1 MSLPTTT
8 TATHRVSR
16 PLVPRAVYIS
26 HLLRNAGIGGGIVAG
41 SLALGMAGYHGLE
54 AMPWVD
60 ALLNAAMILTGEGP
74 MAPMHTTAGKL
85 FASAYALFSGV
96 AFLTAVSVLFAP
108 ALQRFL
114 HRFHLEFMIE
124 E

>member
-1 MSLPTTT
+1 MSDTT
-8 TATHRVSR
+8 TAAYRVRR
-16 PLVPRAVYIS
+16 PLVPRAVFVG
-26 HLLRNAGIGGGIVAG
+26 HLLRNAGIGGGIVAA
-41 SLALGMAGYHGLE
+41 SLGLGVAGYHGLE

-85 FASAYALFSGV
+85 FAAAYALFSGV

-108 ALQRFL
+108 AVQRFL
-114 HRFHLEFMIE
+114 HRFHLEFMVE
-124 E
+124 